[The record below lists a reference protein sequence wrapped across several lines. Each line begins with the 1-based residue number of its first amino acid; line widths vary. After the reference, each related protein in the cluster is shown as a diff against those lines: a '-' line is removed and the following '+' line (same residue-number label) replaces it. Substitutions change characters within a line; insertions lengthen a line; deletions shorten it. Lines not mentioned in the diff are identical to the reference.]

1 LANALIDTIVY
12 NYALNTKNSI
22 ANFVISLQANFA
34 LCNKKLFFLKK
45 KEVFLITVLV
55 VDDHELVR
63 TGICRMLEDH
73 PDVEVIGQAESGEEA
88 IALVRQRHPQVVLL
102 DVNMPGIGGVET
114 TRRLLQSASETKVI
128 AVSGLAEE
136 PYPSLLLKA
145 GAKGYITKG
154 APILEMVRA
163 INKVMQGGKYFSA
176 DIAEQLASSYL
187 SDTQQSP
194 FDALSEREMQVA
206 MMVVN
211 CISAQEIADK
221 LFVSV
226 KTVNTYRYRIFEKL
240 SIDSDVKLTHLAI
253 RYGLIKP

>member
-1 LANALIDTIVY
+1 M
-12 NYALNTKNSI
+12 
-22 ANFVISLQANFA
+22 QANFA
-34 LCNKKLFFLKK
+34 LCNKKPVFLKK

-73 PDVEVIGQAESGEEA
+73 PDVDVVGQAESGEEP
-88 IALVRQRHPQVVLL
+88 IALVRQKHPQVVLL

-114 TRRLLQSASETKVI
+114 TRRLLQTAPDTKVI
-128 AVSGLAEE
+128 AVSGLTEE

-154 APILEMVRA
+154 APIAEMVRA

-240 SIDSDVKLTHLAI
+240 GIDSDVKLTHLAI

>member
-1 LANALIDTIVY
+1 LRIHAHCLTFVHNANSIAINSAHIFS
-12 NYALNTKNSI
+12 NKPKNRI
-22 ANFVISLQANFA
+22 ANFVVSLQAYFA
-34 LCNKKLFFLKK
+34 LCNKKYG
-45 KEVFLITVLV
+45 
-55 VDDHELVR
+55 ELVR

-73 PDVEVIGQAESGEEA
+73 ADVQVIGQAESGEEA
-88 IALVRQRHPQVVLL
+88 INLVRQHHPNVVLL

-114 TRRLLQSASETKVI
+114 TRRLLQTAPDTKVL

-154 APILEMVRA
+154 APVTEMVRA

-187 SDTQQSP
+187 SDTQTSP

-211 CISAQEIADK
+211 CISAQEISDK

-240 SIDSDVKLTHLAI
+240 NIDSDVKLTHLAI

>member
-1 LANALIDTIVY
+1 MI
-12 NYALNTKNSI
+12 K
-22 ANFVISLQANFA
+22 
-34 LCNKKLFFLKK
+34 
-45 KEVFLITVLV
+45 VLV

-63 TGICRMLEDH
+63 MGICRMLADT
-73 PDVEVIGQAESGEEA
+73 PDVNVIGQAESGEVAVDMARRE
-88 IALVRQRHPQVVLL
+88 HPDVVLL

-114 TRRLLQSASETKVI
+114 TRRLIQSVPNVRVL

-154 APILEMVRA
+154 APMEEMVRA
-163 INKVMQGGKYFSA
+163 IKKVMQGGKYFSA

-187 SDTQQSP
+187 SDQPQSP
-194 FDALSEREMQVA
+194 FDSLSEREMQVA
-206 MMVVN
+206 LMVVN
-211 CISAQEIADK
+211 CISAQEIADR

-240 SIDSDVKLTHLAI
+240 SVDTDVKLTHLAI

>member
-1 LANALIDTIVY
+1 M
-12 NYALNTKNSI
+12 
-22 ANFVISLQANFA
+22 
-34 LCNKKLFFLKK
+34 
-45 KEVFLITVLV
+45 ITVLV

-73 PDVEVIGQAESGEEA
+73 ADVEVIGQAESGEEA
-88 IALVRQRHPQVVLL
+88 IAIVRQQHPQVVLL
-102 DVNMPGIGGVET
+102 DVNMPGIGGVEQPS
-114 TRRLLQSASETKVI
+114 LLQTAPETKVI

-154 APILEMVRA
+154 APIAEMVRA

-194 FDALSEREMQVA
+194 FDSLSEREMQVA

-240 SIDSDVKLTHLAI
+240 GIDSDVKLTHLAI

>member
-1 LANALIDTIVY
+1 M
-12 NYALNTKNSI
+12 
-22 ANFVISLQANFA
+22 
-34 LCNKKLFFLKK
+34 
-45 KEVFLITVLV
+45 ITVLV

-63 TGICRMLEDH
+63 AGICRMLTDT
-73 PDVEVIGQAESGEEA
+73 PDLEVIAEADSGEAALEA
-88 IALVRQRHPQVVLL
+88 ARRLQPQVVLL

-114 TRRLLQSASETKVI
+114 TRRLLQI
-128 AVSGLAEE
+128 NPDLRILAVSGLAEE

-154 APILEMVRA
+154 APLDEMVKA
-163 INKVMQGGKYFSA
+163 IRKVMQGGKYFSA
-176 DIAEQLASSYL
+176 DIAEQLAASYL
-187 SDTQQSP
+187 SDQNSSP
-194 FDALSEREMQVA
+194 FEQLSEREMQVA

-211 CISAQEIADK
+211 CVGSQEIADR

-240 SIDSDVKLTHLAI
+240 GIDSDVKLTHMAM

>member
-1 LANALIDTIVY
+1 M
-12 NYALNTKNSI
+12 
-22 ANFVISLQANFA
+22 IS
-34 LCNKKLFFLKK
+34 
-45 KEVFLITVLV
+45 VLV

-63 TGICRMLEDH
+63 TGICRMLADH
-73 PDVEVIGQAESGEEA
+73 AEVEVIGQAESGEEA
-88 IALVRQRHPQVVLL
+88 LALARQHHPNVVLL

-114 TRRLLQSASETKVI
+114 TRRLLQITPETKVI

-154 APILEMVRA
+154 APIQEMLRA

-187 SDTQQSP
+187 SETQKSP
-194 FDALSEREMQVA
+194 FDQLSEREMQVA

-211 CISAQEIADK
+211 CHSAQAIADK

-240 SIDSDVKLTHLAI
+240 EIDSDVKLTHLAI

>member
-1 LANALIDTIVY
+1 MI
-12 NYALNTKNSI
+12 K
-22 ANFVISLQANFA
+22 
-34 LCNKKLFFLKK
+34 
-45 KEVFLITVLV
+45 VLV

-63 TGICRMLEDH
+63 TGICRMLADT
-73 PDVEVIGQAESGEEA
+73 PDIEVIGQAESGEMA
-88 IALVRQRHPQVVLL
+88 IDVARQTPPDVVLL

-114 TRRLLQSASETKVI
+114 TRRLIHAVPEVKVL
-128 AVSGLAEE
+128 AVSGLSEE

-154 APILEMVRA
+154 APLAEMVRA
-163 INKVMQGGKYFSA
+163 IKKVMQGGKYFSA
-176 DIAEQLASSYL
+176 DIAEQIASSYL
-187 SDTQQSP
+187 SEQQLSP
-194 FDALSEREMQVA
+194 FDLLSEREMQVA

-211 CISAQEIADK
+211 CVSAQEIADR

-240 SIDSDVKLTHLAI
+240 DVDSDVKLTHLAI

>member
-1 LANALIDTIVY
+1 MLI
-12 NYALNTKNSI
+12 K
-22 ANFVISLQANFA
+22 
-34 LCNKKLFFLKK
+34 
-45 KEVFLITVLV
+45 VLV

-63 TGICRMLEDH
+63 TGICRMLTDTTDVEVVGQADSGEMAIDLARRVH
-73 PDVEVIGQAESGEEA
+73 PDVA
-88 IALVRQRHPQVVLL
+88 LL
-102 DVNMPGIGGVET
+102 DVNMPGIGGIET
-114 TRRLLQSASETKVI
+114 TRRLLQINPNIRVL

-136 PYPSLLLKA
+136 PYPSMLLKA

-154 APILEMVRA
+154 APLEEMVRA
-163 INKVMQGGKYFSA
+163 IRKVMQGGRYFSA

-187 SDTQQSP
+187 SDQQNSP
-194 FDALSEREMQVA
+194 FDLLSEREMQVA

-211 CISAQEIADK
+211 CVSPQEIADR

-240 SIDSDVKLTHLAI
+240 GIDSDVKLTHQAM

>member
-1 LANALIDTIVY
+1 MI
-12 NYALNTKNSI
+12 K
-22 ANFVISLQANFA
+22 
-34 LCNKKLFFLKK
+34 
-45 KEVFLITVLV
+45 VLV

-63 TGICRMLEDH
+63 TGICRMLADTV
-73 PDVEVIGQAESGEEA
+73 DIEVIGQAESGEMA
-88 IALVRQRHPQVVLL
+88 IDMARRENPDVVLL

-114 TRRLLQSASETKVI
+114 TRRLIQSVPTIKVL

-136 PYPSLLLKA
+136 PYPSLVLKA

-154 APILEMVRA
+154 APLSEMVRA
-163 INKVMQGGKYFSA
+163 VKKVMQGGKYFSA
-176 DIAEQLASSYL
+176 DIAEQIASSYL
-187 SDTQQSP
+187 SEQQQSP
-194 FDALSEREMQVA
+194 FDLLSEREMQVA

-211 CISAQEIADK
+211 CISAQEIADR

-240 SIDSDVKLTHLAI
+240 NVDSDVKLTHLAI

>member
-1 LANALIDTIVY
+1 MI
-12 NYALNTKNSI
+12 K
-22 ANFVISLQANFA
+22 
-34 LCNKKLFFLKK
+34 
-45 KEVFLITVLV
+45 VLV

-63 TGICRMLEDH
+63 TGICRMLADTT
-73 PDVEVIGQAESGEEA
+73 DIEVMGQAESGEMA
-88 IALVRQRHPQVVLL
+88 IDMARREHPDVVLL

-114 TRRLLQSASETKVI
+114 TRRLLQSVPSVRVL

-136 PYPSLLLKA
+136 PYPSMLLKA

-154 APILEMVRA
+154 APLAEMVRA
-163 INKVMQGGKYFSA
+163 IKKVMQGGKYFSA
-176 DIAEQLASSYL
+176 DIAEQIASSYL
-187 SDTQQSP
+187 SEQQQSP
-194 FDALSEREMQVA
+194 FDLLSEREMQVA

-211 CISAQEIADK
+211 CISAQEIADR

-240 SIDSDVKLTHLAI
+240 DVDSDVKLTHLAI

>member
-1 LANALIDTIVY
+1 MI
-12 NYALNTKNSI
+12 K
-22 ANFVISLQANFA
+22 
-34 LCNKKLFFLKK
+34 
-45 KEVFLITVLV
+45 VLV

-63 TGICRMLEDH
+63 TGICRMLADTV
-73 PDVEVIGQAESGEEA
+73 DIEVIGQAESGEVA
-88 IALVRQRHPQVVLL
+88 IDMARRENPDVVLL

-114 TRRLLQSASETKVI
+114 TRRLIQSVPTIKVL

-154 APILEMVRA
+154 APLSEMVRA
-163 INKVMQGGKYFSA
+163 VKKVMQGGKYFSA
-176 DIAEQLASSYL
+176 DIAEQIASSYL
-187 SDTQQSP
+187 SEQQQSP
-194 FDALSEREMQVA
+194 FDLLSEREMQVA

-211 CISAQEIADK
+211 CISAQEIADR

-240 SIDSDVKLTHLAI
+240 DVDSDVKLTHLAI

>member
-1 LANALIDTIVY
+1 MI
-12 NYALNTKNSI
+12 K
-22 ANFVISLQANFA
+22 
-34 LCNKKLFFLKK
+34 
-45 KEVFLITVLV
+45 VLV

-63 TGICRMLEDH
+63 TGICRMLADTPEI
-73 PDVEVIGQAESGEEA
+73 EVVGQAESGEMA
-88 IALVRQRHPQVVLL
+88 IDIARREHPDVVLL

-114 TRRLLQSASETKVI
+114 TRRLLQCVDGVKVL

-154 APILEMVRA
+154 APMAEMVRA
-163 INKVMQGGKYFSA
+163 IRKVMQGGKYFSA
-176 DIAEQLASSYL
+176 DIAEQIASSYL
-187 SDTQQSP
+187 SEQAQSP
-194 FDALSEREMQVA
+194 FDLLSEREMQVA

-211 CISAQEIADK
+211 CVSAQEIADR

-240 SIDSDVKLTHLAI
+240 NVDSDVKLTHLAI

>member
-1 LANALIDTIVY
+1 MI
-12 NYALNTKNSI
+12 K
-22 ANFVISLQANFA
+22 
-34 LCNKKLFFLKK
+34 
-45 KEVFLITVLV
+45 VLV

-63 TGICRMLEDH
+63 TGICRMLADT
-73 PDVEVIGQAESGEEA
+73 PDVTVIGQAESGEVA
-88 IALVRQRHPQVVLL
+88 IDLARHEHPDVVLL

-114 TRRLLQSASETKVI
+114 TRRLIQSVPNVRVL

-154 APILEMVRA
+154 APLEEMVRA
-163 INKVMQGGKYFSA
+163 IKKVMQGGKYFSA

-187 SDTQQSP
+187 SDQPQSP
-194 FDALSEREMQVA
+194 FEALSEREMQVA
-206 MMVVN
+206 LMVVN
-211 CISAQEIADK
+211 CISAQEIADR

-240 SIDSDVKLTHLAI
+240 AVDTDVKLTHLAI

>member
-1 LANALIDTIVY
+1 MI
-12 NYALNTKNSI
+12 K
-22 ANFVISLQANFA
+22 
-34 LCNKKLFFLKK
+34 
-45 KEVFLITVLV
+45 VLV

-63 TGICRMLEDH
+63 TGICRMLADTPEI
-73 PDVEVIGQAESGEEA
+73 EVVGQAESGEMA
-88 IALVRQRHPQVVLL
+88 IDIARKEHPDVVLL

-114 TRRLLQSASETKVI
+114 TRRLLQSVDGVKVL

-154 APILEMVRA
+154 APMAEMVRA
-163 INKVMQGGKYFSA
+163 IKKVMQGGKYFSA
-176 DIAEQLASSYL
+176 DIAEQIASSYL
-187 SDTQQSP
+187 SEQTQSP
-194 FDALSEREMQVA
+194 FDLLSEREMQVA

-211 CISAQEIADK
+211 CVSAQEIADR

-240 SIDSDVKLTHLAI
+240 NVDSDVKLTHLAI